1 MVSRTADRLAR
12 TLLRLAAARQPSSL
26 RADLHR
32 EWVAELHV
40 LAAEGRPGP
49 LLAYALSLA
58 VSRPAAAEPL
68 AGGTSAAK
76 RVLTHAV
83 LVLLAPAFC
92 YGLAVVSFI
101 GMGVLRD
108 LLFPAFLDHDVV
120 YRLQAPSATVLALS
134 FAVLVGWVSWWLG
147 TQGPLRGVRLVALV
161 VLVLVAA
168 TEALVN
174 AVIGTEYGRATA
186 VWLPGL
192 LIAVLVAGRQ
202 ARRGRPGRGWL
213 LGAAIMAVAVDGAIV
228 AQVAGTHAEDL
239 TWHYAFAP
247 LWLPA
252 ALADWSFGLPY
263 PTAAELFVIGDR
275 ATGMP
280 QLVLLLS
287 AYAIGY
293 AVGAARP
300 AQAVAP
306 SVAASDPDGSP
317 AEPSGSGSAGTA
329 TSA

>member
-1 MVSRTADRLAR
+1 MVSRLADRLAR
-12 TLLRLAAARQPSSL
+12 TLLRLAAARQPLPL

-32 EWVAELHV
+32 EWLAELHV
-40 LAAEGRPGP
+40 LATEARPGP

-58 VSRPAAAEPL
+58 VSRPVAAAPL
-68 AGGTSAAK
+68 APGTPVARRA
-76 RVLTHAV
+76 VTHAV

-92 YGLAVVSFI
+92 YGMAVVSFI

-108 LLFPAFLDHDVV
+108 LLSPAVIAPDVV
-120 YRLQAPSATVLALS
+120 QQLQIPVATLLALAL
-134 FAVLVGWVSWWLG
+134 AVLVGWVSWWLG
-147 TQGPLRGVRLVALV
+147 GHGPLRGAWPVALV
-161 VLVLVAA
+161 VMLLVAA
-168 TEALVN
+168 TEALVG
-174 AVIGTEYGRATA
+174 AVLGAEYGRATM

-192 LIAVLVAGRQ
+192 LVAVLVAARQ
-202 ARRGRPGRGWL
+202 ARRGRPRRGWL

-228 AQVAGTHAEDL
+228 ASVAGSHAEDL

-252 ALADWSFGLPY
+252 SLADWSFGLPY
-263 PTAAELFVIGDR
+263 PTTTELFVIADKV
-275 ATGMP
+275 TGMP

-306 SVAASDPDGSP
+306 SGAASGPDGSP